1 MFNKFRQYL
10 IEWNVF
16 MSEDQNYN
24 VNNGH
29 SQQTTNTNPQ
39 LLQEQRIA
47 TRVYVISLTISL
59 FILIMS
65 TLLSW
70 QKIIVTI
77 HNPSLKTYQ
86 QLQDKYSAT
95 LNCPCLINT
104 MPYKQFIIA
113 EMTMHQ
119 ICSSDFISKQW
130 IHALF
135 IPDASRYSAI
145 DFRTTASSQF
155 EVLKTLCA
163 LARDNIFD
171 VLFNL
176 NDTQLLSSNLL
187 RENEI
192 FIQTKISSERILS
205 DTTVRL
211 NNALKLIKLST
222 QSNVI
227 SSALNTNIVYS
238 ASRFVNFQ
246 TYKYIS
252 SYTGWHWTANNQTTI
267 CVCHINTCTL
277 PAGFYSFADKNDFYL
292 HTKLVPQEH
301 DVSDL
306 VPGFVGSCTPYE
318 AVFQAKFI
326 CLYDIKCIKTLAD
339 YFPRLAQ
346 LIPTIKVLNA
356 SIASKYSRNVSVSQ
370 LVEELFLE
378 QRRISID
385 YNHYYAACAPKM
397 CTYSYR
403 KQANFAYTITMFIS
417 VYSGL
422 RTILRFIVPLIVS
435 EQTTSVIYDHPSY
448 TIYKQLYMKYSDK
461 LICSCSEITPNYGSF
476 INITPI
482 YHPVCSSAFIKPI
495 WLNQLKLLRGG
506 AFVMSDWRVM
516 SLGYFQ
522 SLAALCELA
531 HNTVNNDL
539 QVFRTRTIV
548 TTRLLKEGLLRS
560 EIDNT
565 LQHLIHSMQ
574 IEFERV
580 NNILRLLFQVNQ
592 YFAGSTYNGQLHI
605 TFQSDKENLKIK
617 FDFARPG
624 NIYEDTKCLCAL
636 HLGCGEPMVIVHAAK
651 RMTVPGFVWRCS
663 AMDSILSSTLQCLY
677 SNTNCL
683 QFILLR
689 YINYTNVAVPVPPLN
704 ISQLIRTSSNSTV
717 STLADN
723 LFVEEWKKSLSYVQY
738 FNICAPSICWY
749 TYVKRANYLYV
760 IRMFLTVYGGL
771 TLALSLLVPLMV
783 KLVLQCRHQS
793 VDKENNN
800 IVERISVSERFRTF
814 YQWLSQALK
823 TKLTDFTLF
832 QTYSFGR
839 HVDQITRIQLDRL
852 TTRLYICC
860 YAIGLTIL
868 ILYTSFE
875 QRTATTELH
884 NPSLLGAQQ
893 LQTKQTGTVECPC
906 TRASIPLNEFVNI
919 ETRFHQI
926 CTSAFVKDEWREAL
940 LVDFENLSDFLRT
953 NDYRHFLSAHLQF
966 LSGLC
971 YQAIKHVDD
980 TLRSFTSTY
989 FITSRLLSQ
998 TSFNKQ
1004 LSYLLYQT
1012 EAHMPTLFA
1021 RVLESVQAINHGN
1034 VLMTVYGSNY
1044 EFIARNTRR
1053 GSSTVLY
1060 TLPIIYYGSENCS
1073 CGLQSKCLSQAAFTW
1088 PDYATVKGL
1097 LIGCLPSESFL
1108 ASTLECFFDI
1118 DCINIIRSHMSGYI
1132 HRTLAVPLN
1141 TSSITHSRYQ
1151 INTTVNDLVNKLF
1164 MEEWSTNIS
1173 YDRYFA
1179 KCAPNICTYSY
1190 IENANPL
1197 HVASTLLG
1205 LYGGLT
1211 VVLTFRESNTKRTF
1225 ITVVLEEN

>member
-356 SIASKYSRNVSVSQ
+356 SIASKYSRN
-370 LVEELFLE
+370 
-378 QRRISID
+378 
-385 YNHYYAACAPKM
+385 
-397 CTYSYR
+397 
-403 KQANFAYTITMFIS
+403 
-417 VYSGL
+417 
-422 RTILRFIVPLIVS
+422 
-435 EQTTSVIYDHPSY
+435 
-448 TIYKQLYMKYSDK
+448 
-461 LICSCSEITPNYGSF
+461 
-476 INITPI
+476 
-482 YHPVCSSAFIKPI
+482 
-495 WLNQLKLLRGG
+495 
-506 AFVMSDWRVM
+506 
-516 SLGYFQ
+516 
-522 SLAALCELA
+522 
-531 HNTVNNDL
+531 
-539 QVFRTRTIV
+539 
-548 TTRLLKEGLLRS
+548 
-560 EIDNT
+560 
-565 LQHLIHSMQ
+565 
-574 IEFERV
+574 
-580 NNILRLLFQVNQ
+580 
-592 YFAGSTYNGQLHI
+592 
-605 TFQSDKENLKIK
+605 
-617 FDFARPG
+617 
-624 NIYEDTKCLCAL
+624 
-636 HLGCGEPMVIVHAAK
+636 
-651 RMTVPGFVWRCS
+651 
-663 AMDSILSSTLQCLY
+663 
-677 SNTNCL
+677 
-683 QFILLR
+683 
-689 YINYTNVAVPVPPLN
+689 
-704 ISQLIRTSSNSTV
+704 
-717 STLADN
+717 
-723 LFVEEWKKSLSYVQY
+723 
-738 FNICAPSICWY
+738 
-749 TYVKRANYLYV
+749 
-760 IRMFLTVYGGL
+760 
-771 TLALSLLVPLMV
+771 
-783 KLVLQCRHQS
+783 
-793 VDKENNN
+793 
-800 IVERISVSERFRTF
+800 
-814 YQWLSQALK
+814 
-823 TKLTDFTLF
+823 
-832 QTYSFGR
+832 
-839 HVDQITRIQLDRL
+839 
-852 TTRLYICC
+852 
-860 YAIGLTIL
+860 
-868 ILYTSFE
+868 
-875 QRTATTELH
+875 
-884 NPSLLGAQQ
+884 
-893 LQTKQTGTVECPC
+893 
-906 TRASIPLNEFVNI
+906 
-919 ETRFHQI
+919 
-926 CTSAFVKDEWREAL
+926 
-940 LVDFENLSDFLRT
+940 
-953 NDYRHFLSAHLQF
+953 
-966 LSGLC
+966 
-971 YQAIKHVDD
+971 
-980 TLRSFTSTY
+980 
-989 FITSRLLSQ
+989 
-998 TSFNKQ
+998 
-1004 LSYLLYQT
+1004 
-1012 EAHMPTLFA
+1012 
-1021 RVLESVQAINHGN
+1021 
-1034 VLMTVYGSNY
+1034 
-1044 EFIARNTRR
+1044 
-1053 GSSTVLY
+1053 
-1060 TLPIIYYGSENCS
+1060 
-1073 CGLQSKCLSQAAFTW
+1073 
-1088 PDYATVKGL
+1088 
-1097 LIGCLPSESFL
+1097 
-1108 ASTLECFFDI
+1108 
-1118 DCINIIRSHMSGYI
+1118 
-1132 HRTLAVPLN
+1132 
-1141 TSSITHSRYQ
+1141 
-1151 INTTVNDLVNKLF
+1151 
-1164 MEEWSTNIS
+1164 
-1173 YDRYFA
+1173 
-1179 KCAPNICTYSY
+1179 
-1190 IENANPL
+1190 
-1197 HVASTLLG
+1197 
-1205 LYGGLT
+1205 
-1211 VVLTFRESNTKRTF
+1211 
-1225 ITVVLEEN
+1225 